1 MDSAI
6 VCADIGTSS
15 LKTALVSK
23 TGAVI
28 SYKRKQISNAKNS
41 WLNAF
46 INSLKE
52 LLSDFSG
59 KICAICISGNGP
71 TLVSETGKILLWNVP
86 TENTIQKNKSLFI
99 PRLQFF
105 KQMYP
110 SDWNESKFIF
120 SGPEYLIWQL
130 TGNALTILPE
140 KTLHRCILDSRN
152 LI

>member
-15 LKTALVSK
+15 LKTALFSK

-59 KICAICISGNGP
+59 KICAICIFI
-71 TLVSETGKILLWNVP
+71 VSFAISYFLRKVKYV
-86 TENTIQKNKSLFI
+86 KNL
-99 PRLQFF
+99 
-105 KQMYP
+105 
-110 SDWNESKFIF
+110 
-120 SGPEYLIWQL
+120 
-130 TGNALTILPE
+130 
-140 KTLHRCILDSRN
+140 
-152 LI
+152 